1 MKKFSIIIFLLLQT
15 ASIFALDV
23 PYLSGRVVDEA
34 GILSEETKSSLEKKL
49 IEQEKKTSN
58 QLVVLTIPSLE
69 GEVLE
74 DYSIKVATTWKL
86 GQKGKDNG
94 VLLLIAKDDRKLRI
108 EVGYGLEGT
117 LTDVMCSRI
126 IRNEITPSFKRGDF
140 SGGVEK
146 GVDSILAVIDG
157 SYVNTSSDSTTSNDS
172 GKDTNIEGVYS
183 KFIHSVG
190 DSDIPFLFR
199 IPFGLIFFTVITPF
213 TILTAV
219 TPYVG
224 WFLYFFLMPFYG
236 TFPVVIFG
244 KWGGLFLPSYIVI
257 MFFLKLYFGFTKD
270 GKKLA
275 EKIEQKYGG
284 SGGSGGSS
292 SGSSW
297 SSRSSGGFSSGG
309 FSGGGGSFGGGGSS
323 GSW

>member
-126 IRNEITPSFKRGDF
+126 IRNEIT
-140 SGGVEK
+140 
-146 GVDSILAVIDG
+146 
-157 SYVNTSSDSTTSNDS
+157 
-172 GKDTNIEGVYS
+172 
-183 KFIHSVG
+183 
-190 DSDIPFLFR
+190 
-199 IPFGLIFFTVITPF
+199 
-213 TILTAV
+213 
-219 TPYVG
+219 
-224 WFLYFFLMPFYG
+224 
-236 TFPVVIFG
+236 
-244 KWGGLFLPSYIVI
+244 
-257 MFFLKLYFGFTKD
+257 
-270 GKKLA
+270 
-275 EKIEQKYGG
+275 
-284 SGGSGGSS
+284 
-292 SGSSW
+292 
-297 SSRSSGGFSSGG
+297 
-309 FSGGGGSFGGGGSS
+309 
-323 GSW
+323 